1 VSSSPATGTPPTG
14 RPLRLVLGAEPPSR
28 LLALA
33 TYLEHDAG
41 LSISDRCGTY
51 DQLLASARRTA
62 PDLVVVDLDLLGAS
76 GAEAARRVQQA
87 KPSRVVVLTAAT
99 ERRTERARAALAAG
113 AVAVVAE
120 SAIDLA
126 APSSPLARSFRSQ
139 FRRLAC
145 LRLSPAGPGNQP
157 RGRSPRA
164 AVIGI
169 CASTG
174 GPQALE
180 AVLGRLPE
188 DFSIPVLVTQ
198 HMMPGFTGGLVSWL
212 DQRVPPPVGVACDG
226 QPLEPGV
233 WFAPEGTHLLLDD
246 RRHLALDQRPPVG
259 GHKPSGDL
267 LLRSLAKVAGGGAV
281 AVVLTGMG
289 RDGAAGLATVVAA
302 GGRTIAQD
310 ETSSAIYGM
319 PRVAAELGAALVLA
333 PGGIGNELAGLAV
346 GATS

>member
-1 VSSSPATGTPPTG
+1 
-14 RPLRLVLGAEPPSR
+14 LRLVLGAEPHSR
-28 LLALA
+28 LVALA
-33 TYLEHDAG
+33 TYLEHDAE
-41 LSISDRCGTY
+41 LSISDRCATY

-62 PDLVVVDLDLLGAS
+62 PDLVIVDLDLLGAS

-99 ERRTERARAALAAG
+99 ERRTERARAAIAAG
-113 AVAVVAE
+113 AVAVVPD

-126 APSSPLARSFRSQ
+126 APSGPLARSFRSQ

-145 LRLSPAGPGNQP
+145 LGLSPAGPGEQ
-157 RGRSPRA
+157 RLGRSPRA

-180 AVLGRLPE
+180 AVLRRLPE

-198 HMMPGFTGGLVSWL
+198 HMMPGFTGGFVSWL
-212 DQRVPPPVGVACDG
+212 DQRVPLPVGLAGDDRV
-226 QPLEPGV
+226 LEPGV
-233 WFAPEGTHLLLDD
+233 WFAPEGAHLLLDSG
-246 RRHLALDQRPPVG
+246 RRLVLDHGPRVG

-267 LLRSLAKVAGGGAV
+267 LLDSLAKVAGSGAV

-289 RDGAAGLATVVAA
+289 RDGAAGLAAVLAA

-310 ETSSAIYGM
+310 ETSSAVYGM
-319 PRVAAELGAALVLA
+319 PRVAAELGAARVLE
-333 PGGIGNELAGLAV
+333 PGAIGDELASLGT
-346 GATS
+346 GATA